1 MGDIE
6 KDRKEIKR
14 LIKKSEIKEVNGMD
28 YSDELEQTLT
38 LMAEH
43 TPDKEKMDKYRMYHK
58 ELALTALGEQ
68 LSDIPMGRLIQFQN
82 VFEKELDKFKGTY
95 LEYRNGKTT
104 VEAVVDEYERFCAV
118 IEYFDNILKENSEDD
133 KYEIPGLADEDVF
146 TKCVTVDVDETDISK
161 YYESLEYIFRCF
173 ECLARYA
180 RKIIDKNDKTLM
192 SVLSF
197 ELGLH
202 NVYTNGLIEF
212 FREQNKNASDI

>member
-43 TPDKEKMDKYRMYHK
+43 TPDKEKMDEYRMYHK

-68 LSDIPMGRLIQFQN
+68 VSDIPMGRLIQFQN
-82 VFEKELDKFKGTY
+82 VFEKELDKFKDTY
-95 LEYRNGKTT
+95 FEYRNGKTT

-202 NVYTNGLIEF
+202 NVYMNGLIEF

>member
-14 LIKKSEIKEVNGMD
+14 LIKKTEIKEVNGMD

-43 TPDKEKMDKYRMYHK
+43 TPDKEKMDEYRMYHK
-58 ELALTALGEQ
+58 KLALIALGEQ
-68 LSDIPMGRLIQFQN
+68 VSDIPMGRLIQFQN
-82 VFEKELDKFKGTY
+82 VFEKELD
-95 LEYRNGKTT
+95 GKTT

-118 IEYFDNILKENSEDD
+118 IEYFDNILEENSEDD
-133 KYEIPGLADEDVF
+133 KHEIPGLANEEVF